1 MGWSAR
7 LRQHCRMTENP
18 SHTAGVNARPA
29 APPLAA
35 RGVTLT
41 AAGYDALVREL
52 ELLCAA
58 HRAELEQRLRDA
70 RTFGSPGD
78 DDERLAVLEDV
89 AVDQMR
95 IAQLERLVADATVI
109 HDTPR
114 ADGRAHLGSVVTVQ
128 DRSGRTVE
136 YELVGRR
143 DRHTGVTQV
152 SLRSPVGEA
161 LHGAR
166 PGDVVRIVPPNG
178 RERVLRVLDV
188 SAAPATAHGDHSML
202 AA

>member
-1 MGWSAR
+1 MAWSVR
-7 LRQHCRMTENP
+7 TRQHCRMTESP
-18 SHTAGVNARPA
+18 SHTARVNARPA
-29 APPLAA
+29 GPPLAA

-52 ELLCAA
+52 ELLRTA

-95 IAQLERLVADATVI
+95 IAQLERLVADATV
-109 HDTPR
+109 TPR

-143 DRHTGVTQV
+143 DRHAGMTQV

-166 PGDVVRIVPPNG
+166 PGDVVRVVPPNG